1 MLDRLRRKSII
12 LGIGLAILVTSFAA
26 CAWLWT
32 PDKSRTILEA
42 KYLNA
47 PTDYLDVEALRLH
60 FRDTGPRN
68 SAAIIMLHGFGSSL
82 HTWEP
87 WARGLS
93 DKYRVV
99 RYDLPGF
106 GLTGPDPTGDYS
118 EERGMRVLASL
129 MDKLSI
135 RRANLIGNSIG
146 GMLAWNFAARYPDRV
161 DKLILISPDGFASP
175 GYEYG
180 KAPSVPLLV
189 RLMKYA
195 LPRAFIKTNL
205 ALAYANSDR
214 LTDATVDRYYEL
226 MLAPGVRSA
235 MIARM
240 EQTRRV
246 PPEPLLK
253 SIKAPTLI
261 IWGQHDN
268 LIPVSNSADYM
279 KALPQA
285 KLVILP
291 NLGHVPQEEDPTGS
305 LQPVRAFLDQ

>member
-32 PDKSRTILEA
+32 PDKSRAILEA
-42 KYLNA
+42 KNLNA

-93 DKYRVV
+93 DEYRVV

-146 GMLAWNFAARYPDRV
+146 GMLAWNFAARHPDRV

-205 ALAYANSDR
+205 ALAYANSDH

-226 MLAPGVRSA
+226 MLAPGVRGA

-240 EQTRRV
+240 EQTKRV